1 MQDRSV
7 PTRRPAPAP
16 DSVVTTLDR
25 GREAFERGA
34 WREAFTL
41 LSAAERGGAVD
52 GQDLTRLASA
62 AYLIGQFDESARAW
76 EGAHRAALEANDPK
90 AAAQAA
96 FWLALGLIFRRDVAR
111 GAGWIARAVRILDDC
126 GADCVQRGYLRFAEA
141 MRAVVEGDGEA
152 AEHGFAESAAMATRF
167 GDRSLM
173 AMARHAQGRALIYR
187 GDSAQGGTLL
197 DETLVA
203 IESGE
208 VAPLFVGDIYCS
220 AIAACREM
228 YDLSRASEWTHA
240 LDRWC
245 ESQPEAI
252 AYRGPCA
259 IHRAE
264 IVRLHGDWQSAGVE
278 LERAYEWF
286 EQRPAQLG
294 IGVAW
299 YEIAELHRL
308 RGAYD
313 AADEGFRKASRAG
326 FDPQPGLALLRL
338 AQGKTATAMASIRRS
353 ADEARGW
360 PVRSRR
366 LPALI
371 EIALAANDIDSAGV
385 AAAELAEIADS
396 VQTPLIRAI
405 ASHTNGWVALAS
417 NDAHRALASLRD
429 AVAIWSALQAPY
441 DAARARVLV
450 GLACRVLGDDE
461 TAALEL
467 EAAHEVFVALGARPD
482 RARVEALLG
491 DVARSGAGALTQREI
506 QVLRRIAKGDTNRAI
521 AAGLRISEKTVA
533 RHVSNIFVKI
543 DVSNRAAATSFAHEH
558 GLVG

>member
-1 MQDRSV
+1 MQARSV
-7 PTRRPAPAP
+7 PTRRSSS
-16 DSVVTTLDR
+16 DSIVSALDR

-41 LSAAERGGAVD
+41 LSAAEREGPVD
-52 GQDLTRLASA
+52 GNTLTRLASA
-62 AYLIGQFDESARAW
+62 AHLVGQIEESARAW
-76 EGAHRAALEANDPK
+76 ERAHHAALEAGDVP

-96 FWLALGLIFRRDVAR
+96 FWVSLRLIFRRDAAR
-111 GAGWIARAVRILDDC
+111 GTGWIARAVRMLDDC
-126 GADCVQRGYLRFAEA
+126 DADCVQRGYLRFAEA
-141 MRAVVEGDGEA
+141 MRAVVEGNGED
-152 AEHGFAESAAMATRF
+152 AERGFGESAAIAARF
-167 GDRSLM
+167 GDRSLS

-187 GDSAQGGTLL
+187 GESARGAALL

-208 VAPLFVGDIYCS
+208 VEPLFVGDIYCS

-245 ESQPEAI
+245 EAQPEAI

-264 IVRLHGDWQSAGVE
+264 IVRLHGDWESAALE
-278 LERAYEWF
+278 LERAHEWF

-308 RGAYD
+308 RGAFD
-313 AADEGFRKASRAG
+313 AADDAYRKASRGG

-338 AQGKTATAMASIRRS
+338 AQGKTSTAMASIRRS
-353 ADEARGW
+353 VDEARGW
-360 PVRSRR
+360 PIRSRH

-371 EIALAANDIDSAGV
+371 EVALAANDIDSATT
-385 AAAELAEIADS
+385 AAAELARIADS

-405 ASHTNGWVALAS
+405 ASHMAGWVALAS
-417 NDAHRALASLRD
+417 NDARLALANLRE
-429 AVAIWSALQAPY
+429 AVTIWSGLQAPY
-441 DAARARVLV
+441 ETARARVLV
-450 GLACRVLGDDE
+450 GLACRMLGDDE
-461 TAALEL
+461 TATLEL
-467 EAAHEVFVALGARPD
+467 DAAREVFVALGARPD
-482 RARVEALLG
+482 ALRVEALVDG
-491 DVARSGAGALTQREI
+491 GSPSPAGALTQREI
-506 QVLRRIAKGDTNRAI
+506 QVLRLIAKGETNRAI
-521 AAGLRISEKTVA
+521 ASALRISEKTVA
-533 RHVSNIFVKI
+533 RHVSNIFVKTS
-543 DVSNRAAATSFAHEH
+543 VSNRAAATSFAHDH
-558 GLVG
+558 GLVGR